1 MPHKKANKR
10 QNLRAS
16 IPIKHC
22 LALHH
27 LFTVFTS
34 LAFERLMRLAQRILF
49 ELEQLPKHVY
59 REMTFGIFLLIDDC
73 RRQSL
78 FGGLSLEDL
87 LFDRSS
93 RDEAV
98 YEACES
104 DKD

>member
-1 MPHKKANKR
+1 M

-16 IPIKHC
+16 ITIKHR

-27 LFTVFTS
+27 LLTVFTS

-59 REMTFGIFLLIDDC
+59 REMALGVFLFIDDC
-73 RRQSL
+73 GGQSL
-78 FGGLSLEDL
+78 FGGLSLKDL
-87 LFDRSS
+87 LFNSSS

-104 DKD
+104 CKG